1 MTNRL
6 IEIGRDDL
14 EVVKNLYKLN
24 RFRSEIGYMTL
35 KNYAQWFEQDQ
46 QVKHIHIFCLNGDFS
61 DGTFV
66 LIVCVGFLYH
76 TFKCQLLIDDLICR
90 IGIEHSQIHW
100 AIHLSV
106 SLSCYS
112 WSIIQKVFDSS
123 EFAQKFIKY

>member
-76 TFKCQLLIDDLICR
+76 TLRCQLLIDDLICR
-90 IGIEHSQIHW
+90 IGIEHSQIH
-100 AIHLSV
+100 
-106 SLSCYS
+106 
-112 WSIIQKVFDSS
+112 
-123 EFAQKFIKY
+123 